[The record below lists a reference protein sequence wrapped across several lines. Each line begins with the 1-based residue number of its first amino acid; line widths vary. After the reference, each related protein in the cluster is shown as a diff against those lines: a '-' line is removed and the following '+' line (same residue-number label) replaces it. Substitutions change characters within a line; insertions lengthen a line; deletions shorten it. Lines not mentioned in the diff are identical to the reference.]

1 MSCKKAIVWSVA
13 ITAIVALHCKMMG
26 NSLDYRVSYLKRKLN
41 CLNRKV
47 NKVLN
52 NMNEEN
58 LKKYKDEI
66 VNGYENIK
74 NKIDNLTIKDIKDVS
89 SDIVTNIIDKIRNFK
104 QQLLTYAN

>member
-1 MSCKKAIVWSVA
+1 MSCKKVVIWGVA
-13 ITAIVALHCKMMG
+13 IGAVVALHYKLIE
-26 NSLDYRVSYLKRKLN
+26 NSLDYRVCYLKRKLN

-52 NMNEEN
+52 KMSDEN

-74 NKIDNLTIKDIKDVS
+74 TKIENLTIKDIKDTGN
-89 SDIVTNIIDKIRNFK
+89 DIVNSIFTKIKEFK